1 MAYKISGTA
10 QKDYLDEHA
19 IKANIAIQEVLTGL
33 ATDNASQVIDGISS
47 LQWQERSLL
56 VGCRRM
62 MQQAGFSE
70 NDLGLRP
77 LLDYKE

>member
-1 MAYKISGTA
+1 MANKISGTS
-10 QKDYLDEHA
+10 QEEYLYEHA
-19 IKANIAIQEVLTGL
+19 VKATRALQEVLAGL
-33 ATDNASQVIDGISS
+33 ATDNANRVVDGISA